1 MNSGTPLS
9 TLLLALSCTLLCACA
24 STTPTPQDLILVEV
38 VSDPEQVPVT
48 YKGEG
53 IGLTPVSVEVPS
65 LEDLLFIEAD
75 LGGQAPMERRVQLLS
90 SMHARILLRFGSERS
105 KMIAELGLD
114 RVIIFD
120 YSSRATFDVDEAV
133 LKPELLPLLEEQA
146 RVLNAYFAGVPVYV
160 CGHTDSTGGT
170 EHNLELSLAR
180 AQVVTD
186 FLSSHGVE
194 AERLQTQGFGED
206 YPLAG
211 NDDEAGRA
219 QNRRTEL
226 VLPQ

>member
-1 MNSGTPLS
+1 MNTNTGLS
-9 TLLLALSCTLLCACA
+9 TVLLALSLTLLAACA
-24 STTPTPQDLILVEV
+24 STTPPPQDLILVEV

-48 YKGEG
+48 YEG
-53 IGLTPVSVEVPS
+53 KEIGLTPVSVEMPS
-65 LEDLLFIEAD
+65 LEQLLFIEAD
-75 LGGQAPMERRVQLLS
+75 LDGQAPMERRVQLLS
-90 SMHARILLRFGSERS
+90 PTRARVLFRFGTERS

-146 RVLNAYFAGVPVYV
+146 RILNAYFAEVPIYV

-170 EHNLELSLAR
+170 QHNLELSLAR

-186 FLSSHGVE
+186 FLTSHDVE
-194 AERLQTQGFGED
+194 AKRLHTQGFGED
-206 YPLAG
+206 YPLTG
-211 NDDEAGRA
+211 NEDEADRA

>member
-1 MNSGTPLS
+1 MKTETRPA
-9 TLLLALSCTLLCACA
+9 TFLLALSFTLLCACA
-24 STTPTPQDLILVEV
+24 STTSPPQDLILVEV

-48 YKGEG
+48 YRGEE
-53 IGLTPVSVEVPS
+53 IGLTPVSVEMPS
-65 LEDLLFIEAD
+65 LEDLLFIEAN
-75 LGGQAPMERRVQLLS
+75 LAGQAPIERRVQLLS
-90 SMHARILLRFGSERS
+90 SLRARILLRFGSERS
-105 KMIAELGLD
+105 KMVAELGLD

-146 RVLNAYFAGVPVYV
+146 RVLSAYFAGVPVYV

-170 EHNLELSLAR
+170 RHNLELSLAR

-206 YPLAG
+206 YPLVG

>member
-1 MNSGTPLS
+1 MNTETRPITVFLS
-9 TLLLALSCTLLCACA
+9 LSLTLLAGCA
-24 STTPTPQDLILVEV
+24 STPPPPQNLILVEV
-38 VSDPEQVPVT
+38 VSDPEHVPVT
-48 YKGEG
+48 YKGKG
-53 IGLTPVSVEVPS
+53 IGLTPVSVEMPS
-65 LEDLLFIEAD
+65 LEQLLFIEAD

-90 SMHARILLRFGSERS
+90 PTRARVQLRFGTEPS
-105 KMIAELGLD
+105 KMIAALGLD

-120 YSSRATFDVDEAV
+120 YSSRATFDVDEAE

-146 RVLNAYFAGVPVYV
+146 RVLNAYFADVPVYV
-160 CGHTDSTGGT
+160 CGHTDATGGT
-170 EHNLELSLAR
+170 QHNLELSLAR

-186 FLSSHGVE
+186 FLTSRDVE
-194 AERLQTQGFGED
+194 AERLHTQGFGED

-211 NDDEAGRA
+211 NEDEAGRA